1 MRGGVYHSTTL
12 IAVAL
17 LLLILFVSVG
27 YFFLIPIQEN
37 TTEPTAAIGE
47 LEQNRDSW
55 ARERPLS
62 FRYVVQRTCYC
73 SREHVT
79 PYVVTDRQGQRS
91 AAFIASVESASGEF
105 LDAPSDPIWIS
116 DIFNLTAEA
125 IESNDGAVIE
135 VSFDRRFGYPQNV
148 IINGRQPDS
157 NMRYE
162 IRDFEVIEPR

>member
-1 MRGGVYHSTTL
+1 MQRGVYHSTTL
-12 IAVAL
+12 IAVVL

-37 TTEPTAAIGE
+37 ATEPTASITE
-47 LEQNRDSW
+47 LEQNRNNW
-55 ARERPLS
+55 ARESPLS

-73 SREHVT
+73 SREYVT
-79 PYVVTDRQGQRS
+79 PFVVTDRQGLRS
-91 AAFIASVESASGEF
+91 AAFLTSVESGSGEF

-116 DIFNLTAEA
+116 DIFDLTANA

-135 VSFDRRFGYPQNV
+135 VSYDRRFGYPKIV
-148 IINGRQPDS
+148 IISGRQPDS
-157 NMRYE
+157 NMRFE